1 MRVQE
6 SEALPPPA
14 PGVAGRRG
22 IPHGAEAPTDPFG
35 RASMPRTARKSPTER
50 CRGQS
55 LRKLRRAPSGPSHAP
70 PPSCAG
76 GIVAGPG
83 APDVRN
89 RGSHAVPA
97 GRQDGGAPSNRGRA
111 VTRSQRGM
119 PLRAPW
125 TPVAVCRGFA
135 APLTIHGHASGRRR
149 VGSPWRTRCCAETR
163 LPRSASRRGGA
174 GFLDLQSTGTRRVGA
189 GWGARGE
196 PAVAP
201 RPGCTRSASRG
212 GRAGFLDKARSLPRY
227 GAAAGRRRRA
237 VRRPRGQGVA
247 RASSRH
253 GRPRGQRGLRGMR
266 RRSNAAAFLPRASE
280 HRSRFEPR

>member
-50 CRGQS
+50 CRGSHCANSDAHPQNHPT
-55 LRKLRRAPSGPSHAP
+55 LRHRRAQAESWRVLGLWTCGIVGLTRRRPVGKTVATPRIGGGPS
-70 PPSCAG
+70 
-76 GIVAGPG
+76 
-83 APDVRN
+83 
-89 RGSHAVPA
+89 
-97 GRQDGGAPSNRGRA
+97 RA
-111 VTRSQRGM
+111 VSVGCPCAHPGHRCSL
-119 PLRAPW
+119 P
-125 TPVAVCRGFA
+125 GFA
-135 APLTIHGHASGRRR
+135 APLTIHRHASGRRRVGSPWRTRCCAETRLHSISLKEGRGRLPRLTIHGHASGRRR

-163 LPRSASRRGGA
+163 LPRSASRRGG
-174 GFLDLQSTGTRRVGA
+174 
-189 GWGARGE
+189 
-196 PAVAP
+196 
-201 RPGCTRSASRG
+201 
-212 GRAGFLDKARSLPRY
+212 AGFLDKARSLPRY